1 MHVRCLLSQFIRD
14 LGRFPVAISDESP
27 WRVVNRIGD
36 LVRTAL
42 GALPG
47 EFELRSAEVA
57 VHRSAAVAGSAVL
70 TGPVIVSAGC
80 RIGPG
85 AVLRGRVWAD
95 EDVTIGP
102 NSEIKSSLIFAGSAA
117 AHRNYAGDSV
127 IGRNINLEAGRSWPT
142 FRRAREQGDLRAGGR
157 AGHRDGPDQARRD
170 SRGRHSDRGQRR
182 HQPGNPAA
190 TRQRRPPP
198 GPDRTATR
206 PPATDLIR
214 TIRRPLDSSPGE
226 RAERRER
233 STLGL
238 LFPVVFVVQGFG

>member
-127 IGRNINLEAGRSWPT
+127 IGRNINLEAGAVLANISTSARTRRSSCCRPGRSS
-142 FRRAREQGDLRAGGR
+142 RRA
-157 AGHRDGPDQARRD
+157 
-170 SRGRHSDRGQRR
+170 
-182 HQPGNPAA
+182 
-190 TRQRRPPP
+190 
-198 GPDRTATR
+198 
-206 PPATDLIR
+206 
-214 TIRRPLDSSPGE
+214 
-226 RAERRER
+226 
-233 STLGL
+233 
-238 LFPVVFVVQGFG
+238 